1 MPVSVKLWPWR
12 MRNFGFVKGAIRM
25 AETCS
30 ERAAWAVRTAIPAT
44 LLVALPLLGSKHW
57 ATSCR
62 SPS

>member
-1 MPVSVKLWPWR
+1 MVKLWQWR

-25 AETCS
+25 VETTS

-44 LLVALPLLGSKHW
+44 LLVALPLLASKHW